1 RRAGNPRG
9 RWRAGGAG
17 IAVHALE
24 RYMTASPKQ
33 ITSLQN
39 DRVKAIRALEMRKE
53 RKETG
58 LFVAEGTSLLVTARD
73 NGFVPQTLLYR
84 AGSAES
90 GMAQGLAGWALRE
103 GVECLEVSEAVLGK
117 LSSKDNP
124 QSML

>member
-1 RRAGNPRG
+1 AGAHCLRDPRFGARIRSALPRSAGAAWRHLLLRRAGNPRG
-9 RWRAGGAG
+9 RRRARGAG

-24 RYMTASPKQ
+24 RFMTASPKQ

-73 NGFVPQTLLYR
+73 NGFVPQTLLY
-84 AGSAES
+84 
-90 GMAQGLAGWALRE
+90 
-103 GVECLEVSEAVLGK
+103 
-117 LSSKDNP
+117 
-124 QSML
+124 